1 MKAVGYLRSLPI
13 DDDQALFDFEAEMP
27 RPEGR
32 DVLVQVLAISVNP
45 LDAVQRMRKESV
57 DGNPV
62 VLGWD
67 VAGIV
72 SAVGS
77 DVQFFHVGDHVYL
90 SGDLRRPGGNAEYLL
105 ADERVVAAK
114 PITLS
119 FAEAASLPL
128 TAITAWEALFDRLR
142 VPVSP
147 ASGGDRILLI
157 GAAGGVG
164 SIALQLLK
172 ARTDLEVIATAS
184 RVESRE
190 WLAKFGADVVLD
202 HSQPLMPQLAE
213 VGISSVR
220 YAFPLSHT
228 LQHWSTI
235 TGLLAPE
242 GEVVIVDNPV
252 GIDATALRAK
262 AGAMH
267 FEMMWI
273 KLLAGGD
280 RLLAIRHLLQ
290 EVASLVDAGK
300 IRPTANADF
309 GTICAENLRRAHRA
323 IETGRTVGKITLSGF
338 PR

>member
-1 MKAVGYLRSLPI
+1 MKAVGYLRSLPV
-13 DDDQALFDFEAEMP
+13 DDERSLFDFETDVP

-32 DVLVQVLAISVNP
+32 DLLVEVQAISVNP
-45 LDAVQRMRKESV
+45 LDAVQRMRKEPV
-57 DGNPV
+57 DGTPV

-77 DVQFFHVGDHVYL
+77 EVRFFEVGDHVFL

-114 PITLS
+114 PASLS

-142 VPVSP
+142 VPVGPGS
-147 ASGGDRILLI
+147 SDDRILLI

-172 ARTDLEVIATAS
+172 ARTALEVIATAS
-184 RVESRE
+184 RPESRD
-190 WLAKFGADVVLD
+190 WLARLGADVVLD
-202 HSQPLMPQLAE
+202 HSQPLMPQFAQA
-213 VGISSVR
+213 GISSVR

-228 LQHWSTI
+228 LQHWPTI

-242 GEVVIVDNPV
+242 GEVVVVDNPV

-262 AGAMH
+262 AGALH

-273 KLLAGGD
+273 KLLAGGE
-280 RLLAIRHLLQ
+280 RQLAIRQLLQ
-290 EVASLVDAGK
+290 EVAELVDAGR

-309 GTICAENLRRAHRA
+309 GTICAVNLRRAHRA
-323 IETGRTVGKITLSGF
+323 IETGKTVGKITLSGF
-338 PR
+338 VR

>member
-1 MKAVGYLRSLPI
+1 MKAVGYLRSLPV
-13 DDDQALFDFEAEMP
+13 DDERSLFDFETDVP

-32 DVLVQVLAISVNP
+32 DLLVEVQAISVNP

-57 DGNPV
+57 DGTPV

-77 DVQFFHVGDHVYL
+77 EVRFFEVGDHVFL

-114 PITLS
+114 PASLS

-142 VPVSP
+142 VPVGPGS
-147 ASGGDRILLI
+147 SDDRILLI

-172 ARTDLEVIATAS
+172 ARTALEVIATAS
-184 RVESRE
+184 RPESRD
-190 WLAKFGADVVLD
+190 WLARLGADVVLD
-202 HSQPLMPQLAE
+202 HSQPLMPQFAQA
-213 VGISSVR
+213 GISSVR

-228 LQHWSTI
+228 LQHWPTI

-242 GEVVIVDNPV
+242 GEVVVVDNPV

-262 AGAMH
+262 AGALH

-273 KLLAGGD
+273 KLLAGGE
-280 RLLAIRHLLQ
+280 RQLAIRQLLQ
-290 EVASLVDAGK
+290 EVAELVDAGR

-309 GTICAENLRRAHRA
+309 GTICAVNLRRAHRA
-323 IETGRTVGKITLSGF
+323 IETGKTVGKITLSGF
-338 PR
+338 VR

>member
-1 MKAVGYLRSLPI
+1 MKAVGYLRSLPV
-13 DDDQALFDFEAEMP
+13 DDDRSLFDFETAEP
-27 RPEGR
+27 RPVGR
-32 DVLVQVLAISVNP
+32 DLLVEVKAISVNP
-45 LDAVQRMRKESV
+45 LDAVQRMRKEST

-67 VAGIV
+67 VAGKV
-72 SAVGS
+72 SAVGPE
-77 DVQFFHVGDHVYL
+77 VRFFEVGDHVFL

-114 PITLS
+114 PASLD

-142 VPVSP
+142 VPVGP
-147 ASGGDRILLI
+147 AESDERILLI

-172 ARTDLEVIATAS
+172 ARTALKVVATAS
-184 RVESRE
+184 RPESRD
-190 WLAKFGADVVLD
+190 WLAKLGADVVLD
-202 HSQPLMPQLAE
+202 HSQPLAPQFAE
-213 VGISSVR
+213 AGIPSVR

-228 LQHWSTI
+228 LQHWPTI

-242 GEVVIVDNPV
+242 GEVVVVDNPV
-252 GIDATALRAK
+252 GIDATALRAR
-262 AGAMH
+262 AGALH

-280 RLLAIRHLLQ
+280 RLLAIRQLLQ
-290 EVASLVDAGK
+290 AVAALVDEGR
-300 IRPTANADF
+300 IRPTAKADF
-309 GTICAENLRRAHRA
+309 GAICAENLRRAHRA
-323 IETGRTVGKITLSGF
+323 IETGKTIGKITLSGF
-338 PR
+338 GR